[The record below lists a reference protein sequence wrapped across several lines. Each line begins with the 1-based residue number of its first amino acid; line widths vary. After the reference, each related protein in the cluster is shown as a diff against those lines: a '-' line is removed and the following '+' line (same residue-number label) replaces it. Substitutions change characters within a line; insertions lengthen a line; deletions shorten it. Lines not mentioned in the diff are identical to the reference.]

1 MNSINGIITVRE
13 NTNINMSTL
22 LTVAELS
29 WKIQKKT
36 ILHNINFTVRK
47 GEVIGIIGPN
57 GAGKTSLLRCLTN
70 QANILTSTNISGS
83 IQLKSRPLKQFSAK
97 EVAQHF
103 ALVMQKNDT
112 IFALSVE
119 DVMKMGL
126 LPHKALFSLDSDHD
140 KAQIALALKEVGL
153 SHAVQSYFNQ
163 LSGGEQQRVLIAR
176 ALVQAS
182 QILVLDEPTNHLD
195 VYYQHQV
202 LQLVNKLNI
211 TVIMTVHD
219 LNLASLYCQR
229 LLLLN
234 QGELICDGAPK
245 DVLAPEQ
252 LSKVFGLP
260 CRQSIDVMTGATQV
274 YFYLKENCIQHNHPS
289 KTPDNTSNNTQHTNT
304 ENIHGTAVHQSKVS
318 ESFK

>member
-1 MNSINGIITVRE
+1 
-13 NTNINMSTL
+13 MSTL
-22 LTVAELS
+22 LKISSLS
-29 WKIQKKT
+29 WIVPNKT
-36 ILHNINFTVRK
+36 ILYNINFNVSK

-70 QANILTSTNISGS
+70 QANMLASKNVSGS
-83 IQLKSRPLKQFSAK
+83 VQLKNRHITQYNAK
-97 EVAQHF
+97 EIAQHF
-103 ALVMQKNDT
+103 ALVMQKNDS
-112 IFALSVE
+112 IFALSVQ

-126 LPHKALFSLDSDHD
+126 LPHQTLFSIDSDHD
-140 KAQIALALKEVGL
+140 KAQISLALKKVGL
-153 SHAVQSYFNQ
+153 EHALDNLFNQ

-182 QILVLDEPTNHLD
+182 QILILDEPTNHLD

-234 QGELICDGAPK
+234 QGELICDGSPK
-245 DVLAPEQ
+245 EVLAPKQ
-252 LSKVFGLP
+252 LSQVFGLP
-260 CRQSIDVMTGATQV
+260 CKQSIDTITGAIQV
-274 YFYLKENCIQHNHPS
+274 SFYLNEIDTQDNHFL
-289 KTPDNTSNNTQHTNT
+289 
-304 ENIHGTAVHQSKVS
+304 
-318 ESFK
+318 ESLGE

>member
-1 MNSINGIITVRE
+1 
-13 NTNINMSTL
+13 MSTL
-22 LTVAELS
+22 LNISQLTWQVPNKA
-29 WKIQKKT
+29 
-36 ILHNINFTVRK
+36 ILQDINFNVRK

-57 GAGKTSLLRCLTN
+57 GAGKTSLLRCITN
-70 QANILTSTNISGS
+70 QNNILANTNVTGS
-83 IQLKSRPLKQFSAK
+83 VQLKNRAITKYSAK

-112 IFALSVE
+112 IFALSVQ

-126 LPHKALFSLDSDHD
+126 LPHKTLFSLDCDHD
-140 KAQIALALKEVGL
+140 KAQINLALKKVGL
-153 SHAVQSYFNQ
+153 EQALKSHFNQ

-182 QILVLDEPTNHLD
+182 QVLILDEPTNHLD
-195 VYYQHQV
+195 VFYQHQV

-234 QGELICDGAPK
+234 QGQLISDGSPEEVLTPK
-245 DVLAPEQ
+245 Q
-252 LSKVFGLP
+252 LSQVFGLP
-260 CRQSIDVMTGATQV
+260 CQQSIDAMTGAIQV
-274 YFYLKENCIQHNHPS
+274 SFYLK
-289 KTPDNTSNNTQHTNT
+289 NTDKQQNQY
-304 ENIHGTAVHQSKVS
+304 S
-318 ESFK
+318 ELVDE

>member
-1 MNSINGIITVRE
+1 
-13 NTNINMSTL
+13 MSTL
-22 LTVAELS
+22 LNISQLNWQIHNKA
-29 WKIQKKT
+29 
-36 ILHNINFTVRK
+36 ILQNINFNVRR

-70 QANILTSTNISGS
+70 QANILNSTNITGS
-83 IQLKSRPLKQFSAK
+83 VQLKSRALTKFSAK
-97 EVAQHF
+97 EIAQHF
-103 ALVMQKNDT
+103 AVVMQKNDS
-112 IFALSVE
+112 IFALSVQ

-126 LPHKALFSLDSDHD
+126 LPHKTLFSIDSDHD
-140 KAQIALALKEVGL
+140 KAQISLALKKVGL
-153 SHAVQSYFNQ
+153 EHELHSLFNQ

-182 QILVLDEPTNHLD
+182 QILILDEPTNHLD

-234 QGELICDGAPK
+234 QGQLVCDGSPEEVLTPK
-245 DVLAPEQ
+245 Q
-252 LSKVFGLP
+252 LSQVFGLP
-260 CRQSIDVMTGATQV
+260 CQQNIDAMTNAIQV
-274 YFYLKENCIQHNHPS
+274 SFYLK
-289 KTPDNTSNNTQHTNT
+289 DNND
-304 ENIHGTAVHQSKVS
+304 QSSHFS
-318 ESFK
+318 ESLDE